1 MTPRPT
7 RSTVGGRAYLD
18 LQNLARRVRR
28 PTDELHQIYA
38 LEGFLDRLAGS
49 PHAAKL
55 VLKGGLLLAAYDARR
70 PTRDVDLQGRWMSND
85 VDRIQ
90 QMVCEVAA
98 REIGDGLAFDVDR
111 AAAVTTRD
119 GDVYSGVRV
128 TLAGN
133 LSVARLSLH
142 VDVNVG
148 DPIWPAPR
156 RVGIPRLLG
165 GQIEVAGCP
174 LAMVH
179 AEKLVTAIWCG
190 VANTRW
196 RDFAD
201 VYLLAR
207 RHDLDGSKLVTAVQK
222 VAAHRRVSPT
232 PLRTVLDGYS
242 DLAQPRWVAWRRKSG
257 LDDRLPLAFA
267 AVLDQLVELA
277 DPVVTGAASDMTWS
291 AINGRWVDDPR

>member
-1 MTPRPT
+1 LTPRPT

-18 LQNLARRVRR
+18 LQDLARRVRR

-128 TLAGN
+128 TLASN
-133 LSVARLSLH
+133 LSVARLSLMSTS
-142 VDVNVG
+142 VTRSGPRQGESAFRASWVARSRS
-148 DPIWPAPR
+148 PAVPWRWFTR
-156 RVGIPRLLG
+156 RSWSLPS
-165 GQIEVAGCP
+165 
-174 LAMVH
+174 
-179 AEKLVTAIWCG
+179 G
-190 VANTRW
+190 VA
-196 RDFAD
+196 
-201 VYLLAR
+201 
-207 RHDLDGSKLVTAVQK
+207 
-222 VAAHRRVSPT
+222 SPT
-232 PLRTVLDGYS
+232 PV
-242 DLAQPRWVAWRRKSG
+242 
-257 LDDRLPLAFA
+257 
-267 AVLDQLVELA
+267 
-277 DPVVTGAASDMTWS
+277 GATC
-291 AINGRWVDDPR
+291 